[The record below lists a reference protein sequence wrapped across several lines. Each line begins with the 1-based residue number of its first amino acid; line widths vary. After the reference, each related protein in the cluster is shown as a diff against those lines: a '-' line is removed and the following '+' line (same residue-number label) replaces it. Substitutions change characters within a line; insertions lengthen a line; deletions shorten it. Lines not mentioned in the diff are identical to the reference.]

1 MRMRKKK
8 NLLPRLERAAAA
20 HITDPAALRGNWRS
34 LYPAARALWLEIG
47 CGKGRFAV
55 EMAKANPDVL
65 FIAMEKDANAA
76 LTGIESA
83 VAAGLPNLFFIIGDA
98 TELASWFGPAEVSRL
113 YLNFS
118 DPWTRRNRF
127 KRRLTYRGFLALYMQ
142 IVEPGA
148 SLCFK
153 TDNRELFLF
162 SITEAIA
169 CGLKIIDVTHNL
181 HVTSIPNIMT
191 EYEMKFAELGLP
203 IHRLEAVFPSEPP
216 RDLDEILREK
226 PLSAKPRV
234 NPGSL
239 EYVGGD
245 VRRTQGVG

>member
-8 NLLPRLERAAAA
+8 NLVPRLERAAGK
-20 HITDPAALRGNWRS
+20 HIDDPASLRGSWRS
-34 LYPAARALWLEIG
+34 LYPAAQALWLELG

-76 LTGIESA
+76 LTGIERAAAEA
-83 VAAGLPNLFFIIGDA
+83 VPNLFFIIGDA
-98 TELASWFGPAEVSRL
+98 ASLPLWFAPAEVSRRD
-113 YLNFS
+113 LNFS
-118 DPWTRRNRF
+118 DPWTRGNRF

-142 IVEPGA
+142 VVEPGA

-162 SITEAIA
+162 SLTEAIA

-203 IHRLEAVFPSEPP
+203 IHRMEAVFPSEPP
-216 RDLDEILREK
+216 RDLEKILGEK